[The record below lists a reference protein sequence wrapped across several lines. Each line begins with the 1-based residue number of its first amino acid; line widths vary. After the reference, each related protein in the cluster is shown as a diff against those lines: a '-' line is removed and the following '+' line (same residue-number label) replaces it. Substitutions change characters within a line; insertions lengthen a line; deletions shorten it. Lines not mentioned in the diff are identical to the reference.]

1 MTPHLQHN
9 GGIDVEAN
17 SGSGLASWERLPGY
31 VFRPYRGH
39 DDHGAMAGV
48 RLGCAQRDRADARSV
63 VEGIPTAAEIAESC
77 AKLDDPSE
85 NQVLVEHD
93 GGVVGYSTI
102 RWWHERDG
110 TWLYLHRGYLLP
122 EHRGQGIGSA
132 MLSWAESRIRQL
144 VQQHGTAQTAVI
156 GANAMASEQEATAL
170 LLETGYRRVFSLVEL
185 ELSDLRQLSD
195 GKPLPAG
202 IRVGAVDPSSY
213 RAAWKTVVDSYADAA
228 FTQRWTFESFLAT
241 ADPTCWRA
249 AWDGEIMAGVALCSI
264 RRHDPAVGE
273 VEELSVRAESR
284 RLGLGR
290 ALLLDGLRCLR
301 EHGAETARL
310 YTGTA
315 NPHRSYD
322 LYESVGFRC
331 QNEHVRYRKPIAV

>member
-1 MTPHLQHN
+1 M
-9 GGIDVEAN
+9 DVN
-17 SGSGLASWERLPGY
+17 SGSGLAPWERLPGY

-39 DDHGAMAGV
+39 DDHDAMAAV
-48 RLGCAQRDRADARSV
+48 RLGCARRDRTDARSV
-63 VEGIPTAAEIAESC
+63 VEGIPTAAEIAEAS
-77 AKLDDPSE
+77 AELDDPSQ
-85 NQVLVEHD
+85 NQVLVEHN

-102 RWWHERDG
+102 KWWQERDG

-122 EHRGQGIGSA
+122 KHRGQGTGSA
-132 MLSWAESRIRQL
+132 MLNWAESRIRQL

-185 ELSDLRQLSD
+185 ELADLRQLPE
-195 GKPLPAG
+195 PLPAG
-202 IRVGAVDPSSY
+202 IRIGAVGPSNY
-213 RAAWKTVVDSYADAA
+213 RAAWTTVVDSYADAA
-228 FTQRWTFESFLAT
+228 FTQKWTFESFLAT

-249 AWDGEIMAGVALCSI
+249 AWDGESMAGVALCSI
-264 RRHDPAVGE
+264 RRHDPTVGE

-284 RLGLGR
+284 RLGLGW
-290 ALLLDGLRCLR
+290 ALLLDGVRCLR
-301 EHGAETARL
+301 EHGAKTARL

-322 LYESVGFRC
+322 LYESVGFRR
-331 QNEHVRYRKPIAV
+331 QNEYVRYRKPIAV

>member
-1 MTPHLQHN
+1 M
-9 GGIDVEAN
+9 DVN
-17 SGSGLASWERLPGY
+17 SGRGLASSWERLPGY
-31 VFRPYRGH
+31 LFRPYRGH
-39 DDHGAMAGV
+39 DDHGAMAAV
-48 RLGCAQRDRADARSV
+48 RLGCAQRDRTDARSV
-63 VEGIPTAAEIAESC
+63 VEGIPTTAEIAESC
-77 AKLDDPSE
+77 AKLDDPYE

-93 GGVVGYSTI
+93 GGVVGYSAI
-102 RWWHERDG
+102 RWWQERDG

-122 EHRGQGIGSA
+122 EHRGQGVGSA
-132 MLSWAESRIRQL
+132 MLNWAESRIRRL

-170 LLETGYRRVFSLVEL
+170 LLDTGYRRVFSLVEL

-202 IRVGAVDPSSY
+202 IRVGAVEPSSY

-228 FTQRWTFESFLAT
+228 FTQTWTFESFLAT

-249 AWDGEIMAGVALCSI
+249 AWDGESMAGVALCSI
-264 RRHDPAVGE
+264 RRHDLAVGE
-273 VEELSVRAESR
+273 VEELSVRAGSR

-301 EHGAETARL
+301 EHSAQTARL

-322 LYESVGFRC
+322 LYESVGFRR
-331 QNEHVRYRKPIAV
+331 QNEHVRYRKPIAA

>member
-1 MTPHLQHN
+1 M
-9 GGIDVEAN
+9 DVN

-39 DDHGAMAGV
+39 DDHAAMAAV

-63 VEGIPTAAEIAESC
+63 VEGIPTAAEIAEAC
-77 AKLDDPSE
+77 AKLGDPSE
-85 NQVLVEHD
+85 NQALVEHD

-102 RWWHERDG
+102 RWWQERDG

-132 MLSWAESRIRQL
+132 MLNWAESRIRWL

-185 ELSDLRQLSD
+185 ELADLRQPSD
-195 GKPLPAG
+195 SRPLPAG

-228 FTQRWTFESFLAT
+228 FTQRWTFDSFLAT

-249 AWDGEIMAGVALCSI
+249 AWDGESMAGVALCSI

-290 ALLLDGLRCLR
+290 ALLLDGLRCLH

-322 LYESVGFRC
+322 LYESVGFRR
-331 QNEHVRYRKPIAV
+331 QNEHGRYRKPIAV

>member
-1 MTPHLQHN
+1 ME
-9 GGIDVEAN
+9 VN
-17 SGSGLASWERLPGY
+17 SGSGLASWERLRGY

-39 DDHGAMAGV
+39 DDHGAMAAV

-77 AKLDDPSE
+77 ARLDDPSE

-132 MLSWAESRIRQL
+132 MLNWAESRIRQL

-241 ADPTCWRA
+241 AAPTCWRA
-249 AWDGEIMAGVALCSI
+249 AWDGESMAGVALCSI
-264 RRHDPAVGE
+264 VGTTP
-273 VEELSVRAESR
+273 LWAKSK
-284 RLGLGR
+284 
-290 ALLLDGLRCLR
+290 
-301 EHGAETARL
+301 
-310 YTGTA
+310 
-315 NPHRSYD
+315 N
-322 LYESVGFRC
+322 
-331 QNEHVRYRKPIAV
+331 

>member
-1 MTPHLQHN
+1 ML
-9 GGIDVEAN
+9 DVN
-17 SGSGLASWERLPGY
+17 SGSGLAPWERLPGY

-39 DDHGAMAGV
+39 DDHDAMAAV
-48 RLGCAQRDRADARSV
+48 RLGCARRDRTDARSV
-63 VEGIPTAAEIAESC
+63 VEGIPTAAEIAEAS
-77 AKLDDPSE
+77 AELDDPSR
-85 NQVLVEHD
+85 NQVLVEHN

-102 RWWHERDG
+102 RWWQERDG

-122 EHRGQGIGSA
+122 KYRGHGIGSA
-132 MLSWAESRIRQL
+132 MLNWAESRIRQL

-170 LLETGYRRVFSLVEL
+170 LLEAGYRRVFSLVEL
-185 ELSDLRQLSD
+185 ELVDLRQLSE
-195 GKPLPAG
+195 PLPAG
-202 IRVGAVDPSSY
+202 IRIGAVDPSNY

-249 AWDGEIMAGVALCSI
+249 AWDGESMAGVALCSI
-264 RRHDPAVGE
+264 RRHDPTVGE

-290 ALLLDGLRCLR
+290 ALLLDGVRCLR
-301 EHGAETARL
+301 EHGAKTARL

-322 LYESVGFRC
+322 LYESAGFRR
-331 QNEHVRYRKPIAV
+331 QNEYVRYRKPIAV

>member
-1 MTPHLQHN
+1 MS
-9 GGIDVEAN
+9 VN
-17 SGSGLASWERLPGY
+17 SGNGCASLEQLPGY
-31 VFRPYRGH
+31 TLRPYHGH
-39 DDHGAMAGV
+39 EDHGAMAAV
-48 RLGCAQRDRADARSV
+48 RLGCAERDRIDARSV
-63 VEGIPTAAEIAESC
+63 VEGLPTAAEIAEAS
-77 AKLDDPSE
+77 ASLDDPSE
-85 NQVLVEHD
+85 NQALVEHN

-102 RWWHERDG
+102 RWWQERDG

-132 MLSWAESRIRQL
+132 MLNWAESRVRQL
-144 VQQHGTAQTAVI
+144 VQQHGTAQTAVL
-156 GANAMASEQEATAL
+156 GANATASEQDATAL
-170 LLETGYRRVFSLVEL
+170 LLDSGYRRVFSLVEL
-185 ELSDLRQLSD
+185 ELADLRQLPD

-213 RAAWKTVVDSYADAA
+213 RPAWKTVVDSYAEAA
-228 FTQRWTFESFLAT
+228 FTERWTFESFLAT

-249 AWDGEIMAGVALCSI
+249 AWDREDMAGVALCSI
-264 RRHDPAVGE
+264 HRQDATLGE
-273 VEELSVRAESR
+273 VEELSVRKESR

-322 LYESVGFRC
+322 LYESVGFRR
-331 QNEHVRYRKPIAV
+331 QNEHVRYRKPISG